1 MKAHELNSATRML
14 IRLLILHQ
22 HGRLPDNQ
30 WQAILA
36 LESHKTSIEQSDGLD
51 WAAISAD
58 IRLVKEVTNT
68 DLPETDLADLYWR
81 VRTFYHLIFYRD
93 SGQTL

>member
-14 IRLLILHQ
+14 IRLMVLHQ
-22 HGRLPDNQ
+22 YGRLPDNQ

-36 LESHKTSIEQSDGLD
+36 LESHKTSFEQSEGLD

-58 IRLVKEVTNT
+58 IRLVKEVTKV

-81 VRTFYHLIFYRD
+81 VRTIFHVCFYDNGR
-93 SGQTL
+93 

>member
-1 MKAHELNSATRML
+1 MEAYELNSATRML
-14 IRLLILHQ
+14 IRLMVLHQ

-36 LESHKTSIEQSDGLD
+36 LESHKTSFEQSEGLD
-51 WAAISAD
+51 WTAISAN
-58 IRLVKEVTNT
+58 IRLVKEVTKV

-81 VRTFYHLIFYRD
+81 VRTIFPTCSYHNGKL
-93 SGQTL
+93 TL

>member
-1 MKAHELNSATRML
+1 MKAHDLDSATRML
-14 IRLLILHQ
+14 IRLMVLHQ
-22 HGRLPDNQ
+22 HERLSDNQ

-36 LESHKTSIEQSDGLD
+36 LESHKTSIEQSEGLD

-58 IRLVKEVTNT
+58 IRLVKEVTKI

-81 VRTFYHLIFYRD
+81 VRTFF
-93 SGQTL
+93 